1 MKSHK
6 AASIFTV
13 SSFFFLIVGSIILSS
28 CESSRVGPELP
39 QPNPP
44 AAVAQPLIL
53 NSYVKDASNQTGI
66 SGATVKFV
74 RTDGVIL
81 ATSLSDNNGK
91 FSYDASNITD
101 NSLSVNATKDGY
113 SFGSRVAI
121 LNKASNSA
129 IVSDILLTKLQVAS
143 TTVTVATG
151 GNASAT
157 NTQSVSNQPLTV
169 QVPSNA
175 VSSNVQLTV
184 SSIPAGQVPR
194 STTANTAVVSAGQFG
209 PSGTQFSQPV
219 TISFPLPYSRTPGTT
234 FSLMQL
240 NESTG
245 TYTNSG
251 FTATVNADGTSASA
265 QVTHFTTYT
274 LQEGVTLTLNT
285 PSSSTANEFYVALT
299 SGSTTKTLSTVNA
312 IALSGT
318 GTVNELWLKDEIA
331 SKLSFSIGS
340 TSQTLSFNITALPS
354 QYIQNGV
361 QVGPA
366 GHTNEKGNWEFRSYY
381 ALQTTSTTG
390 TAVGASWTR
399 TITATNQQ
407 WLIIHQGWYWIPHDQ
422 GGIFFGPF

>member
-1 MKSHK
+1 MNNHK
-6 AASIFTV
+6 TTSIFTV
-13 SSFFFLIVGSIILSS
+13 SLFLFLIAGSIILSS

-39 QPNPP
+39 APNPP
-44 AAVAQPLIL
+44 APAAQPLIL
-53 NSYVKDASNQTGI
+53 NAYVKDASNQTGI
-66 SGATVKFV
+66 SGATVKIV
-74 RTDGVIL
+74 KTDGTVL
-81 ATSLSDNNGK
+81 TTSLSDNNGK
-91 FSYDASNITD
+91 FSYDASTVTD
-101 NSLSVNATKDGY
+101 NTLSVNATKDGY
-113 SFGSRVAI
+113 SFGSRIAA

-143 TTVTVATG
+143 TTVTAATG
-151 GNASAT
+151 GNAST
-157 NTQSVSNQPLTV
+157 PNTQSVSNQPLTV
-169 QVPSNA
+169 QVPANA

-194 STTANTAVVSAGQFG
+194 TTTANTAIVSAGQFG
-209 PSGTQFSQPV
+209 PSGTQFSQQV
-219 TISFPLPYSRTPGTT
+219 TITFPLPYSRTAGTT
-234 FSLMQL
+234 FALMQL
-240 NESTG
+240 NETTG
-245 TYTNSG
+245 AYTNSG

-285 PSSSTANEFYVALT
+285 PSSSTANEFYIALT
-299 SGSTTKTLSTVNA
+299 SGSTSRILSTVNA
-312 IALSGT
+312 ITLSGT

-340 TSQTLSFNITALPS
+340 TTQTLTFNIIALPS

-366 GHTNEKGNWEFRSYY
+366 GHENEKGNWEFRSYY

-390 TAVGASWTR
+390 TATGASWTR

-407 WLIIHQGWYWIPHDQ
+407 WLIIRQGWYWVPHDQ
-422 GGIFFGPF
+422 GGIFFGPY

>member
-1 MKSHK
+1 MKNHK
-6 AASIFTV
+6 TTAMYTV
-13 SSFFFLIVGSIILSS
+13 GSFFFLIFGLLLLSS
-28 CESSRVGPELP
+28 CESSRIGPELP

-44 AAVAQPLIL
+44 AAAAQPLIL
-53 NSYVKDASNQTGI
+53 NSYVKDASNQIGI
-66 SGATVKFV
+66 SGATVKIV
-74 RTDGVIL
+74 RTDGIVL
-81 ATSLSDNNGK
+81 ATSLSDNSGK
-91 FSYDASNITD
+91 FSYDASAITD

-113 SFGSRVAI
+113 SFGSRIAT
-121 LNKASNSA
+121 LNKVANSA

-151 GNASAT
+151 GNASTT

-184 SSIPAGQVPR
+184 SSIPAGQIPR
-194 STTANTAVVSAGQFG
+194 PTAANTSIVSAGQFG

-245 TYTNSG
+245 AYTNSG

-285 PSSSTANEFYVALT
+285 PSSSTANEFYIALT
-299 SGSTTKTLSTVNA
+299 SGSESRTLSTVNA
-312 IALSGT
+312 ISLSGT

-331 SKLSFSIGS
+331 SRLSFSIGS
-340 TSQTLSFNITALPS
+340 TSQTLSFNIIALPS

-366 GHTNEKGNWEFRSYY
+366 GHENEKGNWEFRSYY

-390 TAVGASWTR
+390 TATGASWTR
-399 TITATNQQ
+399 TLTATNQQ
-407 WLIIHQGWYWIPHDQ
+407 WLIVHQGWYWVPHDQ